1 MTPPLDFC
9 PQVASSVRLSDF
21 DMEDVKLSNDSHT
34 VFNLDMD
41 CRSLCKFTLDVMK
54 HLEFHEHKTRTGLIV
69 LGSGMTKVWSPEFRA
84 ACAVAGIAPRRLTL
98 SARTAYKSLF
108 PSDFL
113 LDVYLPEESVQSNKH
128 AVASLVRLEGSDYIY
143 RPHFRIT
150 LR

>member
-1 MTPPLDFC
+1 MTPPLDFF

-54 HLEFHEHKTRTGLIV
+54 HLEFHEHKTRTGLIM
-69 LGSGMTKVWSPEFRA
+69 LGSGMSKVLKPEFRA
-84 ACAVAGIAPRRLTL
+84 SCAVAGIAPRRLTL
-98 SARTAYKSLF
+98 SARTAYKPLF

-113 LDVYLPEESVQSNKH
+113 LDVYLPEESFQSNKR
-128 AVASLVRLEGSDYIY
+128 AVASLVRLEGSDYSY